1 MVQSGKRTIRRP
13 DEIKSAGHEG
23 LWAVVVGEG
32 RDRRFGSRTRLR
44 ETLERIGRVIPPERT
59 LVVRLPGHAR
69 DQASQVGEESGPHIL
84 DEPDDRGTGAAV
96 LLAALWIEAREPRA
110 TVVFL
115 PSDRVIGEEG
125 VLMARVAEMAD
136 FVERQPGW
144 MILLG
149 VSPHGSD
156 MEHGWIEPGQ
166 RVGWVGPSA
175 VYGIRRFHDRPS
187 VAEGQLASG
196 CLWNT
201 LVWAAR
207 PGVVLA
213 AGRECAPSLYEHL
226 VQLPAF
232 WATEHERWALHHAYA
247 LAPAVD
253 FSRAIL
259 ETCSLPLAVLK
270 AS

>member
-32 RDRRFGSRTRLR
+32 QDRRFGSRTRLR

-69 DQASQVGEESGPHIL
+69 DQASQVGPHVL

-115 PSDRVIGEEG
+115 PSDRVIVEEG

-166 RVGWVGPSA
+166 RVGWVAPVPSTASDDFMIDPRSRRGSWPAGVSGTPWSGRLVPVWCSQRA
-175 VYGIRRFHDRPS
+175 VNARRASTSIWSNFQPS
-187 VAEGQLASG
+187 GRLSTSG
-196 CLWNT
+196 
-201 LVWAAR
+201 
-207 PGVVLA
+207 
-213 AGRECAPSLYEHL
+213 GRCTMRTPSPRRWTFREPFWRRAHYHL
-226 VQLPAF
+226 
-232 WATEHERWALHHAYA
+232 R
-247 LAPAVD
+247 
-253 FSRAIL
+253 S
-259 ETCSLPLAVLK
+259 
-270 AS
+270 